1 MKKGE
6 TAVAWQVPIKFF
18 SSRSTLSK
26 GSIITIYLQIK
37 LLKCSPLVTSQ
48 QDCSIRLNSFA
59 SAATIRHYQLPAKT
73 TQFRLN
79 RFSQTCSCFRE
90 FKEKKKKEQKR
101 KKNRLPA
108 CYFSIVFDCF
118 LNFLVRFFVRKNF
131 WFLSQIQ
138 FPVTNSH
145 YNSRNY
151 SRI

>member
-90 FKEKKKKEQKR
+90 FKEKKKKRTKKKEKSTSGLLFLDSFRLFPKFSGTFFCSQK
-101 KKNRLPA
+101 
-108 CYFSIVFDCF
+108 
-118 LNFLVRFFVRKNF
+118 FLVFV
-131 WFLSQIQ
+131 S
-138 FPVTNSH
+138 NSISC
-145 YNSRNY
+145 YKFSL
-151 SRI
+151 